1 MEQIYAKILLPNEDY
16 NSAQVKSAMQD
27 PLYKDFIEFKD
38 ELVKKLGAAL
48 GIGYGNGRAFL
59 KKLNQFSIRREDF
72 EKKLREIKENTEGK
86 KE

>member
-16 NSAQVKSAMQD
+16 NSAQVKAAMQD

-48 GIGYGNGRAFL
+48 EQEKA
-59 KKLNQFSIRREDF
+59 EDENDYMF
-72 EKKLREIKENTEGK
+72 TQMQKESNDCYFGEVDDGSSWQHVGMF
-86 KE
+86 

>member
-38 ELVKKLGAAL
+38 ELVKKLGVAL
-48 GIGYGNGRAFL
+48 EQEKA
-59 KKLNQFSIRREDF
+59 EDENDCMF
-72 EKKLREIKENTEGK
+72 KQMQKESNDYYFGEVDDGSSWQHVGMF
-86 KE
+86 